1 MTNATEQ
8 TRIFNTLRIRDP
20 YVGVPDLGL
29 KAVITGWPNQ
39 NDDTLIHHAM
49 KSGVIVEVGSFLGRS
64 VIAMAKANPDAI
76 FYCVDTWLG
85 SPEIPIDAN
94 TTVKFG
100 RPNYYERFLTNM
112 LAAGIAD
119 RVFPVCQTSTSAA
132 VLLKRWGV
140 VADMIYV
147 DGGHNYSECFSDL
160 VHYSYVLS
168 HWGVIVGDD
177 FDVGFPGVVTAAQ
190 RFAFE
195 GNMRLTSNGDG
206 KFVLDQAEKRLSV
219 WPGIRMHKAAQ
230 MIAVQPAALEIP

>member
-1 MTNATEQ
+1 MTKTQKQIFDSLMAT
-8 TRIFNTLRIRDP
+8 NP
-20 YVGVPDLGL
+20 YAGISDLGL
-29 KAVITGWPNQ
+29 PYAITGWPNQ
-39 NDDTLIHHAM
+39 NDDQIEMRAPG
-49 KSGVIVEVGSFLGRS
+49 SDVIVEVGSFLGRS
-64 VIAMAKANPDAI
+64 VVVMAKANPTAI

-85 SPEIPIDAN
+85 SPEIQLDKD
-94 TTVKFG
+94 TTVKNG

-112 LAAGIAD
+112 IGAGIAD
-119 RVFPVCQTSTSAA
+119 RVFPICQTSTSAA

-160 VHYSYVLS
+160 VHYSYILS

-177 FDVGFPGVVTAAQ
+177 FDAGFPGVVTAAQ

-206 KFVLDQAEKRLSV
+206 KFVLDQAEGRQSL